1 MDSLPSPR
9 FFRIS
14 AGGFLFFFSSSPPPC
29 SFGLIFK
36 KLLFCYNGM
45 GVIQMD
51 TAMQKRML
59 RREMR
64 KRQAALSPA
73 YIRSAGE
80 RITAAVLGSALYRE
94 ADTVFLYLSTPA
106 EPPTGLLLR
115 RALAD
120 GKKVFV
126 PKCVGRE
133 MLAVRLRD
141 PEALRPGFMGIPEPA
156 EIGET
161 ASGAELDLILVPCLA
176 ASPDGRR
183 LGHGGGYYD
192 RFLSGRREGTLCL
205 CFREM
210 LCPEIP
216 MEDTDVFMSHLAT
229 EAGLKE
235 TGAAPLWPARAHS
248 EWSSGSAP

>member
-1 MDSLPSPR
+1 M
-9 FFRIS
+9 
-14 AGGFLFFFSSSPPPC
+14 AW
-29 SFGLIFK
+29 
-36 KLLFCYNGM
+36 

-64 KRQAALSPA
+64 KRQAVLSPA

-80 RITAAVLGSALYRE
+80 RIAAAVLGSALYRE

-235 TGAAPLWPARAHS
+235 TGDGSLSPLA
-248 EWSSGSAP
+248 E